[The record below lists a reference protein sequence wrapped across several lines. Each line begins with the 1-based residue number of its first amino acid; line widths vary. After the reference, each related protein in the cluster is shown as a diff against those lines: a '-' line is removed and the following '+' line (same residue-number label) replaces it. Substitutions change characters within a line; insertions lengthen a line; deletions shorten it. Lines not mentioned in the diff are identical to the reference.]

1 MTAERASEITSRMQ
15 QAIDELKDMIQA
27 RYPAARFRVSRSP
40 DDPNIMHLVAVVDV
54 EDTDAVM
61 DVVVERMMELQIDDH
76 LPLFVVPVR
85 PHAAASRS
93 KRPTPRRR
101 ASGPP
106 PSSTA

>member
-1 MTAERASEITSRMQ
+1 MTAERESAITLRMQ
-15 QAIDELKDMIQA
+15 QAIDELKEMIQA
-27 RYPAARFRVSRSP
+27 RYPAASFRVGHSP
-40 DDPNIMHLVAVVDV
+40 DDPQIMHLVAVVDV

-61 DVVVERMMELQIDDH
+61 DVVVDRMMELQIDDH

-85 PHAAASRS
+85 PHAATSRS

-101 ASGPP
+101 ASAPP